1 MVPGLSSS
9 HQAGSSRILGK
20 IDQEAQVKKMSL
32 DDWRQHVRQN
42 HVPFRRDCRVCV
54 EEMGQ
59 DVPHRRRK
67 HRGAG
72 DAVYVLAVDV
82 AGPFVKGWD
91 YGMAKEAKYA
101 LVATIPVPVGS
112 RLADPKTSP
121 CSETEAAD
129 DGLHPEGCQR
139 DGGAGD
145 HDGDLPLPS
154 DPLQPLPELRE
165 RDGPDPQHEG
175 DAVDASG
182 HGRDQAVMDRLNE
195 EWKRQRDIATN
206 PIDIQN
212 ITVVEPLSSRATR
225 DVLEALHRVY
235 ARYRSL
241 GIPIYR
247 LHSDRAKELI
257 SAPVRQWAA
266 QKGLWQTSP

>member
-1 MVPGLSSS
+1 M
-9 HQAGSSRILGK
+9 
-20 IDQEAQVKKMSL
+20 KKMSL

-121 CSETEAAD
+121 CSETEAVD
-129 DGLHPEGCQR
+129 DGLHPEDCQH

-145 HDGDLPLPS
+145 HDWRYTS
-154 DPLQPLPELRE
+154 TIR
-165 RDGPDPQHEG
+165 
-175 DAVDASG
+175 
-182 HGRDQAVMDRLNE
+182 
-195 EWKRQRDIATN
+195 
-206 PIDIQN
+206 
-212 ITVVEPLSSRATR
+212 SS
-225 DVLEALHRVY
+225 
-235 ARYRSL
+235 S
-241 GIPIYR
+241 
-247 LHSDRAKELI
+247 
-257 SAPVRQWAA
+257 
-266 QKGLWQTSP
+266 TSS

>member
-1 MVPGLSSS
+1 MVQILNMKEMLSM
-9 HQAGSSRILGK
+9 L
-20 IDQEAQVKKMSL
+20 
-32 DDWRQHVRQN
+32 
-42 HVPFRRDCRVCV
+42 
-54 EEMGQ
+54 
-59 DVPHRRRK
+59 
-67 HRGAG
+67 
-72 DAVYVLAVDV
+72 
-82 AGPFVKGWD
+82 
-91 YGMAKEAKYA
+91 
-101 LVATIPVPVGS
+101 
-112 RLADPKTSP
+112 
-121 CSETEAAD
+121 
-129 DGLHPEGCQR
+129 
-139 DGGAGD
+139 
-145 HDGDLPLPS
+145 
-154 DPLQPLPELRE
+154 
-165 RDGPDPQHEG
+165 
-175 DAVDASG
+175 SG

-266 QKGLWQTSP
+266 QKGLWQTSTSGDDPPSNGRIEAEIHQWKR

>member
-1 MVPGLSSS
+1 M
-9 HQAGSSRILGK
+9 
-20 IDQEAQVKKMSL
+20 KKMSL

-129 DGLHPEGCQR
+129 DGLHSEVVNVMEVPATLMEIY
-139 DGGAGD
+139 
-145 HDGDLPLPS
+145 LY
-154 DPLQPLPELRE
+154 LQILFNLF
-165 RDGPDPQHEG
+165 
-175 DAVDASG
+175 
-182 HGRDQAVMDRLNE
+182 LNFVNAMVQILNMKE
-195 EWKRQRDIATN
+195 MLSMLLVIVVIKQSW
-206 PIDIQN
+206 
-212 ITVVEPLSSRATR
+212 TV
-225 DVLEALHRVY
+225 
-235 ARYRSL
+235 
-241 GIPIYR
+241 
-247 LHSDRAKELI
+247 
-257 SAPVRQWAA
+257 
-266 QKGLWQTSP
+266 